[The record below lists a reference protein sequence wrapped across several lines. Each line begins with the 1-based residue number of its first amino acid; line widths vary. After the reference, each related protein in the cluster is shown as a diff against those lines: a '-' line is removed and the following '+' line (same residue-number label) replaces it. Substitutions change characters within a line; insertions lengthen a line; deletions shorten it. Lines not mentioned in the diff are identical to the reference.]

1 MFNVLYLYGI
11 IIGFD
16 GVIFVVLVCIFLFMK
31 FFDINLYVMNGK
43 GVVEIIEI
51 LMVLGGRR
59 IVLLGM
65 VIEIMFLREKFVFMI
80 LV

>member
-1 MFNVLYLYGI
+1 MYGK

-16 GVIFVVLVCIFLFMK
+16 EVIFVVLVCIFLFMK
-31 FFDINLYVMNGK
+31 FFDINMYVMNGK

-51 LMVLGGRR
+51 LMVLGGRW

-65 VIEIMFLREKFVFMI
+65 VIEILFLREKFVFMI

>member
-1 MFNVLYLYGI
+1 MYGK

-16 GVIFVVLVCIFLFMK
+16 EVIFVVLVCIFLFMK
-31 FFDINLYVMNGK
+31 FFDINMYVMNGK

-65 VIEIMFLREKFVFMI
+65 VMEILFLREKFVFMI

>member
-1 MFNVLYLYGI
+1 MYGK

-16 GVIFVVLVCIFLFMK
+16 EVIFVVLVCIFLFMK
-31 FFDINLYVMNGK
+31 FFDINMYVMNGK

-51 LMVLGGRR
+51 LMVLGGRW

>member
-16 GVIFVVLVCIFLFMK
+16 EVIFVVLVCIFLFMK
-31 FFDINLYVMNGK
+31 FFDINMYVMNGK

>member
-1 MFNVLYLYGI
+1 MYGK

-16 GVIFVVLVCIFLFMK
+16 EVIFVVLVCIFLFMK
-31 FFDINLYVMNGK
+31 FFDINMYVMNGK
-43 GVVEIIEI
+43 GFVEIIEI

>member
-31 FFDINLYVMNGK
+31 FFDINMYVMNGK

-51 LMVLGGRR
+51 LMVLGGRW

>member
-51 LMVLGGRR
+51 LMVLGGRW

>member
-1 MFNVLYLYGI
+1 
-11 IIGFD
+11 
-16 GVIFVVLVCIFLFMK
+16 MK
-31 FFDINLYVMNGK
+31 FFDINMYVMNGK

>member
-1 MFNVLYLYGI
+1 MYGKT
-11 IIGFD
+11 IGFD

-31 FFDINLYVMNGK
+31 FFDINMYVMNGK

>member
-16 GVIFVVLVCIFLFMK
+16 EVIFVVLVCIFLFMK
-31 FFDINLYVMNGK
+31 FFDINMYVMNGK
-43 GVVEIIEI
+43 GFVEIIEI